1 MNGFPLRLVVPGWY
15 ATYWVKMLNDI
26 EVLDQPDSNYWTKV
40 AYTIPDTPHANIKP
54 GETDVKMIPINR
66 MVPRSFVTN
75 MVSGSKV
82 RAAAPMLLR
91 GIAFGGDCGVASV
104 DFSIDRGRS
113 WHQAQLGKDEGEYGF
128 RQWQTQLTLPAPGE
142 YGLLVRCTNSKGVT
156 QPDTPNWNPGGFMRN
171 VVESVDVIAA

>member
-1 MNGFPLRLVVPGWY
+1 
-15 ATYWVKMLNDI
+15 
-26 EVLDQPDSNYWTKV
+26 
-40 AYTIPDTPHANIKP
+40 
-54 GETDVKMIPINR
+54 MIPINR

-82 RAAAPMLLR
+82 RAAVPMLLR

-142 YGLLVRCTNSKGVT
+142 YGLLVRCTNSKGVA